1 MNTQELIKLT
11 KDIAKRETG
20 RGASPGV
27 VDWCVDVIRTL
38 EHSHDER

>member
-1 MNTQELIKLT
+1 MNTQELIRLT
-11 KDIAKRETG
+11 KDIAKREID
-20 RGASPGV
+20 RGSSSDI

>member
-11 KDIAKRETG
+11 KDIAKREID
-20 RGASPGV
+20 RGASPDGV
-27 VDWCVDVIRTL
+27 GWCVDVIRTL